1 MYIISKEEL
10 QLLKNIKD
18 QELTAE
24 EWEFILENKKIFVK
38 YFLKIMTNIQLSLG
52 LWHYEWSEI
61 KAYARIEAIRQLIQW
76 LDDIEKGFQEFNLKK
91 SWQA

>member
-18 QELTAE
+18 QELTVE

-38 YFLKIMTNIQLSLG
+38 YFLKIMTNIQISLW
-52 LWHYEWSEI
+52 LWHYQWQEVN
-61 KAYARIEAIRQLIQW
+61 AYARIESLRSLISW
-76 LDDIEKGFQEFNLKK
+76 LDDIEKSLEEFSAKK
-91 SWQA
+91 SWQ

>member
-1 MYIISKEEL
+1 
-10 QLLKNIKD
+10 
-18 QELTAE
+18 
-24 EWEFILENKKIFVK
+24 
-38 YFLKIMTNIQLSLG
+38 MTNIQLSLG
-52 LWHYEWSEI
+52 LGHYEWSEI

>member
-18 QELTAE
+18 QELTVE

-38 YFLKIMTNIQLSLG
+38 YFLKIMTNIQISLW
-52 LWHYEWSEI
+52 LWHYQWQEVN
-61 KAYARIEAIRQLIQW
+61 AYARIEALRSLISW
-76 LDDIEKGFQEFNLKK
+76 LDDIEKSLEEFSAKK
-91 SWQA
+91 SWQ

>member
-18 QELTAE
+18 QELTVE

-38 YFLKIMTNIQLSLG
+38 YFLKIMTNIQISLW
-52 LWHYEWSEI
+52 LWHYQWQEVN
-61 KAYARIEAIRQLIQW
+61 AYARIEALRNLISW
-76 LDDIEKGFQEFNLKK
+76 LDDIEKSLEEFSAKK
-91 SWQA
+91 SWQ

>member
-18 QELTAE
+18 QELTVE

-38 YFLKIMTNIQLSLG
+38 YFLKIMTNIQISLW
-52 LWHYEWSEI
+52 LWHYQWQEVNS
-61 KAYARIEAIRQLIQW
+61 YARIEALISLISW
-76 LDDIEKGFQEFNLKK
+76 LDDIEKSLEEFSAKK
-91 SWQA
+91 SWQ

>member
-10 QLLKNIKD
+10 QLLKNIKE

-24 EWEFILENKKIFVK
+24 EGEFILENKKIFVK

-52 LWHYEWSEI
+52 LGHYE
-61 KAYARIEAIRQLIQW
+61 
-76 LDDIEKGFQEFNLKK
+76 
-91 SWQA
+91 

>member
-24 EWEFILENKKIFVK
+24 EGEFILENKKIFVK

-52 LWHYEWSEI
+52 LGHYEGQEI
-61 KAYARIEAIRQLIQW
+61 KAYARIEAIRQLISG

-91 SWQA
+91 S